1 MYIQKLAICDIQSY
15 DYAYATMVLAA
26 CMCYTQCVACAIP
39 HNTCI
44 CTDIGICIGN
54 CTDHCN
60 CICIGNCMVLVLVL
74 VLVVVFV
81 FVLVIVFVFVLV
93 LGSGGGGTMHWMG
106 WRNSRKTARP
116 EDSYR
121 SLRSNLAGDGT
132 PARLQDRKIPT
143 RVLGVILREMQL
155 P

>member
-81 FVLVIVFVFVLV
+81 FVLVIVLVFVLV
-93 LGSGGGGTMHWMG
+93 LGSGGGLYYALNGLAQLPQDC
-106 WRNSRKTARP
+106 KTAKF
-116 EDSYR
+116 
-121 SLRSNLAGDGT
+121 
-132 PARLQDRKIPT
+132 LQ
-143 RVLGVILREMQL
+143 ESQE
-155 P
+155 